1 MTRRAVAALAVLLA
15 ACAPSEP
22 SLDAGEVRDGVYRNE
37 YLGLDLP
44 IPSAWTVEKFPEG
57 DWVLDN
63 LLSLLAASDR
73 ALTDVKQIPG
83 RKRILLRASF
93 NMNFIVLGT
102 AEIGGLSNVR
112 IGAHCLKR
120 VEPLLTAG
128 KQRYRVVEAIRRHPI
143 GGLQFDTMAF
153 SIRLLDGHIHER
165 LYAVVHGGYAV
176 VIVAGST
183 SPEGLKKAEAVA
195 EKVLYTPKPQG

>member
-1 MTRRAVAALAVLLA
+1 MTRRAAAGLILLLA

-37 YLGLDLP
+37 YLRLTLP
-44 IPSAWTVEKFPEG
+44 IPSGWTAEKIPQA

-73 ALTDVKQIPG
+73 SLTDEKQIPR
-83 RKRILLRASF
+83 RKRILLRASS
-93 NMNFIVLGT
+93 NLNFIEIGT
-102 AEIGGLSNVR
+102 AEIGGLSDVR

-128 KQRYRVVEAIRRHPI
+128 KRPYRVAEAIRPHPL
-143 GGLQFDTMAF
+143 GGLKFDSMAF
-153 SIRLLDGHIHER
+153 SIRLLDGHVHER
-165 LYAVVHGGYAV
+165 VYAVVHGGYAV
-176 VIVAGST
+176 VIVAGSS
-183 SPEGLKKAEAVA
+183 SPAGLKKAEAVA
-195 EKVLYTPKPQG
+195 EQVLYTPKP